1 MLSQDLIV
9 APTQG
14 RPPALIEG
22 SGRKA
27 RDRIEDFLHAA
38 IDNASVQPLLP
49 RHRHHGLPRERRDT

>member
-27 RDRIEDFLHAA
+27 RDRIEHLLRAA
-38 IDNASVQPLLP
+38 IATTPGGP
-49 RHRHHGLPRERRDT
+49 TPGR

>member
-22 SGRKA
+22 SEYSLAVRSSSGRGSA
-27 RDRIEDFLHAA
+27 
-38 IDNASVQPLLP
+38 VQRRLWLPVPPLLTGADEWS
-49 RHRHHGLPRERRDT
+49 RCLAI